1 VAHDHDPLNRLL
13 DPDRRYQVGGFLE
26 GPGIF
31 IQLMDTTTGQ
41 GVVMDVMSALEVA
54 SDINNEAVRL
64 FELMAGELQQG
75 TTPMWKRLFGG
86 WGPRGEGTA
95 EKN

>member
-1 VAHDHDPLNRLL
+1 VPHDHDPLSRLL

-26 GPGIF
+26 GLGIL
-31 IQLMDTTTGQ
+31 IQVEDITTGQ
-41 GVVMDVMSALEVA
+41 VVVMDVMSALEVA

-86 WGPRGEGTA
+86 WGPHGEGTA

>member
-1 VAHDHDPLNRLL
+1 VPHDHDPLNRLL
-13 DPDRRYQVGGFLE
+13 DPDRRSQVGGFLE

-31 IQLMDTTTGQ
+31 IQVLDTTTGQ

-64 FELMAGELQQG
+64 FELMAGELQHG

-86 WGPRGEGTA
+86 WGPHGEGTA